1 MRKERNAMDLLQE
14 CAQEFDRLLEIE
26 YHITAGRKGKKVSFI
41 LSFARSDFH
50 HLAGLHKLRDNAK
63 VGRGRR
69 ETIFLDILQGKLT
82 LEQIQRSVFFPQMG
96 SRLKYLAHLEQF
108 LDSNELIFRYNENI
122 HPFSKIEADYLL
134 ENHVDETPVYLFLVQ
149 ESETDKE
156 RHVCRTLF
164 PKVEL
169 DYAQGQPKYA
179 LLRKEKHNIK
189 TGEIVV
195 QYDRL
200 SPKE

>member
-1 MRKERNAMDLLQE
+1 MDLLQE

-26 YHITAGRKGKKVSFI
+26 YHITAGRKRKTVSFI
-41 LSFARSDFH
+41 ISFARSDFH

-82 LEQIQRSVFFPQMG
+82 LEQIQRSEFFPQMG
-96 SRLKYLAHLEQF
+96 SRLIYLAHLEQF
-108 LDSNELIFRYNENI
+108 LDSNELIFRYNRRAN
-122 HPFSKIEADYLL
+122 PFSRIEADYLL
-134 ENHVDETPVYLFLVQ
+134 ENHVDGTPVYLFLVQ

-156 RHVCRTLF
+156 RHVCRTFF
-164 PKVEL
+164 PKLEL
-169 DYAQGQPKYA
+169 DYAQGQPKYT
-179 LLRKEKHNIK
+179 LLKKEKHHLK
-189 TGEIVV
+189 TGEVVV

-200 SPKE
+200 SPQG